1 MSYQDAMQRAIEL
14 RLRAKNE
21 PAQDRKQQLLG
32 LAQAWEIWAD
42 TCREAEANGTG
53 TSGEGRP
60 PEDV

>member
-21 PAQDRKQQLLG
+21 AAQDRKEQLLG
-32 LAQAWEIWAD
+32 LAQAWETWAD
-42 TCREAEANGTG
+42 SCREAEANGTG
-53 TSGEGRP
+53 TNRGRRP